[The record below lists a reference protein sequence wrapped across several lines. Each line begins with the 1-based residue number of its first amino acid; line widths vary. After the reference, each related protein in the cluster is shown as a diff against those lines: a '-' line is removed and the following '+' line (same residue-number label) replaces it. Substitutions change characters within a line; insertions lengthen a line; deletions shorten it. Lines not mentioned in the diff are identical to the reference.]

1 MKRILYGIGTA
12 LGISAVVVFGAA
24 SATTTPRYV
33 DMYVDTLDSP
43 ATNTV
48 LTVRDCTQVRELR
61 LYDGGEL
68 VAVGKRVA
76 RPPYVCQFVW
86 QP

>member
-12 LGISAVVVFGAA
+12 LGISAVVVLGAA

-33 DMYVDTLDSP
+33 DMYVDTLAPTDTS
-43 ATNTV
+43 AV

-61 LYDGGEL
+61 LYDGDEL

-76 RPPYVCQFVW
+76 RPPYLCQFVW